1 VRARSRRDF
10 FPTQSHG
17 KGSHWSA
24 DEQLALLRKER
35 TMSTAPADVAVRKSL
50 RDTGMRPASRMVA
63 DGPSNRPAT
72 R

>member
-1 VRARSRRDF
+1 
-10 FPTQSHG
+10 
-17 KGSHWSA
+17 
-24 DEQLALLRKER
+24 
-35 TMSTAPADVAVRKSL
+35 MSTAPADVAVRKSL